1 MKMGRSEEEFLK
13 SSTGK
18 VLRMI
23 DFWYDGIPQQ
33 KQAKKITTVH
43 SMKDFLR
50 G

>member
-1 MKMGRSEEEFLK
+1 MGRSEEEFLK

-23 DFWYDGIPQQ
+23 DFWTNGVPTEEQT
-33 KQAKKITTVH
+33 KKITTVH